1 MHVGHGPSV
10 SPPGRAA
17 KILPMGLMAI
27 FPHARPDSEE
37 EAPACAPCLPSPQQP
52 WSGPPPGPALPLA
65 SSVGPT
71 APAASALDDPGRPAM
86 SSQLAGAGASS
97 GIGRKPRQGR
107 GVLSTPAQCT
117 SAPYVPSFQPAAG
130 VAVGQAA
137 VRALESTQNRFRAEQ
152 VWGAR
157 TDLPGWRLAG

>member
-1 MHVGHGPSV
+1 MGPKEV
-10 SPPGRAA
+10 SARGARACGCFLAAPGRAA
-17 KILPMGLMAI
+17 KILPVGLMVI

-71 APAASALDDPGRPAM
+71 APAASAFDDPGRPAM

-97 GIGRKPRQGR
+97 GIGRNPRQGR

-117 SAPYVPSFQPAAG
+117 SAPYPPSSRQLG
-130 VAVGQAA
+130 
-137 VRALESTQNRFRAEQ
+137 
-152 VWGAR
+152 
-157 TDLPGWRLAG
+157 